1 MHSRFAE
8 RRKARRQTREL
19 NKVMREASPS
29 MRQELIAAAARDFS
43 R

>member
-1 MHSRFAE
+1 MHSKFAE
-8 RRKARRQTREL
+8 RRKARRQAREL
-19 NKVMREASPS
+19 NKVMRDASPS